1 MPYHIDLFA
10 VFIFLG
16 VVQAI
21 FLSFFFL
28 SGENRKNDVNFFQG
42 LMLLSMAACILE
54 IFLMYTGYIADCLF
68 LVDFSEPFAFA
79 IGPSFYLM
87 IKSLINGSVSKRA
100 QRLHYIFPVL
110 YFFLLIPFLI
120 QPNDVKY
127 NSWVYAYHTDL
138 PYRDVS
144 VGYEPRWLWITD
156 HHTLLALFSIGIY
169 FVLGLVEVILAF
181 KEKRESFLAPVHP
194 VLKKLRAGT
203 LHMTSATLIIFV
215 VKYFNIDDTGDHL
228 FAAYISF
235 IIYLT
240 GFNVVSRSG
249 FFRQTALSEPQKYK
263 SSGVTADAQKE
274 LLDKLTALMMR
285 DKPFLQPGFSLPE
298 LAGKL
303 NTTVHILS
311 QVINDGLGK
320 NFFEMVAVY
329 RVEEAKRLLKEQP
342 HVKVEEIAEQ
352 VGYNS
357 KSSFNT
363 AFKKIS
369 GKTPSEYRSA

>member
-28 SGENRKNDVNFFQG
+28 SKENRKNDVNFFQG

-54 IFLMYTGYIADCLF
+54 IFLMYTGYIQDCLF

-79 IGPSFYLM
+79 IGPSFFLM
-87 IKSLINGSVSKRA
+87 IASLVHGSVSKRM
-100 QRLHYIFPVL
+100 QLLHYIFPVL

-120 QPNDVKY
+120 QSDDFKY
-127 NSWVYAYHTDL
+127 NSWVYAYHSNL
-138 PYRDVS
+138 PFREVS
-144 VGYEPRWLWITD
+144 IDYDPRWLWVTD
-156 HHTLLALFSIGIY
+156 HHTLMSLISISLY
-169 FVLGLVEVILAF
+169 FVLGLVEVIRAF
-181 KEKRESFLAPVHP
+181 REKRESFFAPSHP
-194 VLKKLRAGT
+194 VLKKLRSGI
-203 LHMTSATLIIFV
+203 LHMTSATAIIFV

-235 IIYLT
+235 TIYLT
-240 GFNVVSRSG
+240 SFNVVSHSG
-249 FFRQTALSEPQKYK
+249 FFRQAALSEPQKYR
-263 SSGVTADAQKE
+263 SSSVTADAQKE
-274 LLDKLTALMMR
+274 LLDRLTILMER

-303 NTTVHILS
+303 NATVHVLS

-320 NFFEMVAVY
+320 NFFEMVAAY

>member
-10 VFIFLG
+10 VFILLG

-28 SGENRKNDVNFFQG
+28 SRENRKNDVNFFQG

-54 IFLMYTGYIADCLF
+54 IFLMYTGYIVDCLF
-68 LVDFSEPFAFA
+68 LVDFSEPFALA

-87 IKSLINGSVSKRA
+87 IRSLIHGSVSRKM
-100 QRLHYIFPVL
+100 QLVHYIFPVV

-120 QPNDVKY
+120 QSNDFKY
-127 NSWVYAYHTDL
+127 NSWVYAYHPNL
-138 PYRDVS
+138 PFRDVS
-144 VGYEPRWLWITD
+144 VGYDPRWLWVTD
-156 HHTLLALFSIGIY
+156 HHTLMSLVSIGIY
-169 FVLGLVEVILAF
+169 FLFGLVEVIRAF
-181 KEKRESFLAPVHP
+181 KEKRESFFAPVHS
-194 VLKKLRAGT
+194 VLKKLRSGI
-203 LHMTSATLIIFV
+203 LHMTSATVIIFV
-215 VKYFNIDDTGDHL
+215 VKYLNIDDTGDHL

-235 IIYLT
+235 TIYLT
-240 GFNVVSRSG
+240 SFNVISHSG
-249 FFRQTALSEPQKYK
+249 FFRQVALSEPQKYK

-274 LLDKLTALMMR
+274 LLDKLAMLMTR
-285 DKPFLQPGFSLPE
+285 DKPFLQSGFSLPE

-303 NTTVHILS
+303 NTTVHVLS

-320 NFFEMVAVY
+320 SFFEMVAEY

-369 GKTPSEYRSA
+369 GKTPSEFRSA

>member
-1 MPYHIDLFA
+1 MPYRIDLFA

-28 SGENRKNDVNFFQG
+28 SRENRKNDVNFFQG

-54 IFLMYTGYIADCLF
+54 ILLMYTGYIADCLF
-68 LVDFSEPFAFA
+68 LVDFSEPFALA

-87 IKSLINGSVSKRA
+87 IKSLINGSVTR
-100 QRLHYIFPVL
+100 RMRLLHYIFPVL

-120 QPNDVKY
+120 QSDDFKY
-127 NSWVYAYHTDL
+127 NSWVYAYHPDL
-138 PYRDVS
+138 PFRDVS
-144 VGYEPRWLWITD
+144 VGYDPRWLWVTD
-156 HHTLLALFSIGIY
+156 HHTLLALSSIGIY
-169 FVLGLVEVILAF
+169 MGLGLIEIILAF
-181 KEKRESFLAPVHP
+181 KNKGESFFDPVHP
-194 VLKKLRAGT
+194 VLRKLRAGI

-235 IIYLT
+235 TIYLT
-240 GFNVVSRSG
+240 SFNVISHSG

-274 LLDKLTALMMR
+274 LLDKLTMLMTR

-303 NTTVHILS
+303 NTTVHVLS

-320 NFFEMVAVY
+320 NFFEMVAAY

-342 HVKVEEIAEQ
+342 NIKVEEIAEQ

>member
-1 MPYHIDLFA
+1 
-10 VFIFLG
+10 
-16 VVQAI
+16 
-21 FLSFFFL
+21 
-28 SGENRKNDVNFFQG
+28 
-42 LMLLSMAACILE
+42 
-54 IFLMYTGYIADCLF
+54 
-68 LVDFSEPFAFA
+68 
-79 IGPSFYLM
+79 
-87 IKSLINGSVSKRA
+87 
-100 QRLHYIFPVL
+100 
-110 YFFLLIPFLI
+110 
-120 QPNDVKY
+120 
-127 NSWVYAYHTDL
+127 
-138 PYRDVS
+138 
-144 VGYEPRWLWITD
+144 
-156 HHTLLALFSIGIY
+156 
-169 FVLGLVEVILAF
+169 VLGLVEVILAF
-181 KEKRESFLAPVHP
+181 KKKHESFISPVHP

>member
-28 SGENRKNDVNFFQG
+28 SKENRRNDVNFFQG
-42 LMLLSMAACILE
+42 LMLISMAACLLE
-54 IFLMYTGYIADCLF
+54 ILLMYTRYIVDCLF

-87 IKSLINGSVSKRA
+87 IKSLINGSVERRT
-100 QRLHYIFPVL
+100 QLLHYIFPVL

-120 QPNDVKY
+120 QSDDFKY
-127 NSWVYAYHTDL
+127 NSWVYAYHPDM
-138 PYRDVS
+138 PFRDVS
-144 VGYEPRWLWITD
+144 VDYDPRWLWITD
-156 HHTLLALFSIGIY
+156 NHTILSLVSIGVYI
-169 FVLGLVEVILAF
+169 VLGTVEVIKAF
-181 KEKRESFLAPVHP
+181 KEKQESFFRPVHP
-194 VLKKLRAGT
+194 VLKKLRAGM
-203 LHMTSATLIIFV
+203 LHMISATVMIFV
-215 VKYFNIDDTGDHL
+215 VKYFNIDDTGDHF
-228 FAAYISF
+228 FAAYISL

-240 GFNVVSRSG
+240 SFNVISHSG

-274 LLDKLTALMMR
+274 LLDKLTVLMTR

-303 NTTVHILS
+303 NTTVHVLS

-320 NFFEMVAVY
+320 NFFEMVAAY

-369 GKTPSEYRSA
+369 GKTPSEYRSG